1 MPGKQ
6 LVDRDLKYL
15 VKNRDLKYLVK
26 NRDLKY
32 LAKDGRFNEERYI
45 NSV

>member
-15 VKNRDLKYLVK
+15 VKD
-26 NRDLKY
+26 RDLKY

-45 NSV
+45 NSIVYLHVF

>member
-1 MPGKQ
+1 MPGKE
-6 LVDRDLKYL
+6 LVD
-15 VKNRDLKYLVK
+15 
-26 NRDLKY
+26 RDLKY

>member
-1 MPGKQ
+1 MLSFILPGKQ

-15 VKNRDLKYLVK
+15 VKD
-26 NRDLKY
+26 RDLKY
-32 LAKDGRFNEERYI
+32 LAKNGRFNEERYI

>member
-15 VKNRDLKYLVK
+15 VMD
-26 NRDLKY
+26 RDLKY

>member
-15 VKNRDLKYLVK
+15 VKD
-26 NRDLKY
+26 RDLKY

>member
-15 VKNRDLKYLVK
+15 VKD
-26 NRDLKY
+26 RDLKY
-32 LAKDGRFNEERYI
+32 LAKDGRFNEKRYI

>member
-6 LVDRDLKYL
+6 LVDIDLKYL
-15 VKNRDLKYLVK
+15 VKD
-26 NRDLKY
+26 RDLKY

>member
-1 MPGKQ
+1 MPGGQ
-6 LVDRDLKYL
+6 LVDRDLKCL
-15 VKNRDLKYLVK
+15 MK

-32 LAKDGRFNEERYI
+32 LANDGRFKEERYI

>member
-6 LVDRDLKYL
+6 LVD
-15 VKNRDLKYLVK
+15 RDLKYLVK